1 MSLDYL
7 LINAIL
13 FGALYASIA
22 YGLSIIY
29 GVMKVVNLAHG
40 GTLMLGA
47 YAAYTLFAWQHID
60 PILSLLIVLPVFFV
74 LGVLI
79 QKFLVEKIMDAPQIA
94 SLLLLFGVWLLMKNL
109 AYLVWSGDEV
119 GYNLSYSL
127 KTVKIFVPVSIPRII
142 IFSVSI
148 ITTVLLLLF
157 LKKSYLGKAM
167 RALSQNRDACSLV
180 GIPVERV
187 AEITFG
193 LGTALAA
200 LGGTLASMIYSFS
213 PEFGSNFLLKS
224 FCIIVLGGMESTLGV
239 IVGALLLSLIESF
252 SILIIPIDL
261 QEMISFVLLVLILVI
276 KPTGIFGRRATI

>member
-1 MSLDYL
+1 MSIEYL

-47 YAAYTLFAWQHID
+47 YVAYTLFSWKHID
-60 PILSLLIVLPVFFV
+60 PILSILIALPLFFV
-74 LGVLI
+74 LGMLI
-79 QKFLVEKIMDAPQIA
+79 QKYLVDKIMDAPQIA
-94 SLLLLFGVWLLMKNL
+94 SLLLLFGVWLLMKNV
-109 AYLVWSGDEV
+109 AYLIWSGDEV
-119 GYNLSYSL
+119 GYNLGYAL
-127 KTVKIFVPVSIPRII
+127 KTVKIFVPVSIPRLI
-142 IFSVSI
+142 IFIVSI
-148 ITTVLLLLF
+148 VTTVLLLMF
-157 LKKSYLGKAM
+157 LKRTYLGKAM

-180 GIPVERV
+180 GIPVRRV
-187 AEITFG
+187 AQITFG

-200 LGGTLASMIYSFS
+200 LGGILASMIYSFS
-213 PEFGSNFLLKS
+213 PEFGGNFLLKS

-239 IVGALLLSLIESF
+239 IVGSIVLSLIESF
-252 SILIIPIDL
+252 SILVIPIDL

-276 KPTGIFGRRATI
+276 KPTGIFGKRAAI